1 MIITSST
8 QPRAK
13 RACVSIVLYRDIH
26 GQNKGEEVRVNVR
39 VKTMV
44 NAGGTYGGVVRV
56 SGEYVCVR
64 NPGQLSAS

>member
-1 MIITSST
+1 MKGKNEIRELRHVIIPSST

-39 VKTMV
+39 VKTMA
-44 NAGGTYGGVVRV
+44 NGGGTYGGVVE
-56 SGEYVCVR
+56 SLC
-64 NPGQLSAS
+64 A